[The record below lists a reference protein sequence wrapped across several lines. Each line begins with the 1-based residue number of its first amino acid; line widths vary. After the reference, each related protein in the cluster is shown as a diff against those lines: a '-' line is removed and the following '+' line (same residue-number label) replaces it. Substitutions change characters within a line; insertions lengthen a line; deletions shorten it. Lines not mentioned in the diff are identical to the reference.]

1 VAEEF
6 GNRLKLIIDDGNC
19 KVGIESTVVDLT
31 GKTKILRPGVI
42 SAVQISKII
51 KSKVSILKNS
61 KNIKSPGS
69 LKKHYSP
76 GIPMKLN
83 QIKSYNEHA
92 FIIFG
97 KKFKDTKNTFNL
109 SKKSNLK
116 EAAKNL
122 YKIFRVIK
130 NKNYKKIY
138 VAKIPNR
145 GIGIAINDRL
155 KHASEI

>member
-1 VAEEF
+1 
-6 GNRLKLIIDDGNC
+6 
-19 KVGIESTVVDLT
+19 
-31 GKTKILRPGVI
+31 
-42 SAVQISKII
+42 
-51 KSKVSILKNS
+51 
-61 KNIKSPGS
+61 
-69 LKKHYSP
+69 
-76 GIPMKLN
+76 MKLN
-83 QIKSYNEHA
+83 QIKSYNDHA

-97 KKFKDTKNTFNL
+97 KNFKKTKNTFNL
-109 SKKSNLK
+109 SKKSDLK

-145 GIGIAINDRL
+145 GVGIAINDRL